1 MFVYRK
7 NTLERELTPIDAF
20 TAKYLLRHIPTGV
33 TIDFKFIADTQ
44 KLKTT
49 NTPESDALLNKRYNF
64 ASSLDKKAQVKE
76 NILSPYKVYKLDANN
91 NYIFVKDLYDAK
103 KTLLDNF
110 KEAIDYFEQSIFNEL
125 KETAPQPE
133 APAPKEENEAPKMSE
148 LPQVGDFVRVGAE
161 YGRVVDVDSNT
172 RMVKVE
178 KMSQDDVKSLLQLQ
192 QQSQTDTEEFGGL
205 IDSILKNGGEI
216 IMSEGFFVVQVEPS
230 GSNVKILRV
239 NEPQSQEQEEPNDE
253 PQEPQETP
261 DNVEDPFQEQSQ
273 DEESEGG
280 EGGEGGEESEREG
293 EEGEGEEG
301 EGEEGEG
308 ESEEGEGEEGESEG
322 EEGGEEGEGEDG
334 EESEGEIGDE
344 GESDF
349 GDEGDSDFGDE
360 GDSDFGDDSDDEDPL
375 EKVKKELEKA
385 QKEQEKSKKQAKDDV
400 ETILNAFNMDLPTI
414 KKSFI
419 NAITLKRAIGDTE
432 IFEDD
437 NNNRITRA
445 IDLIFTL

>member
-44 KLKTT
+44 KLKTM

-91 NYIFVKDLYDAK
+91 NYIFVKDLYDVK

-133 APAPKEENEAPKMSE
+133 APAPKEENNAPKMSE
-148 LPQVGDFVRVGAE
+148 LPQVGDFVRVGAD

-178 KMSQDDVKSLLQLQ
+178 KMSQDDVKSLLKLQ
-192 QQSQTDTEEFGGL
+192 QQSQTDTKELGGL
-205 IDSILKNGGEI
+205 IDSILKSGGEI
-216 IMSEGFFVVQVEPS
+216 VMSEGFFVVQVEPS
-230 GSNVKILRV
+230 GSNLKILRV
-239 NEPQSQEQEEPNDE
+239 QEPQSQEQEEPNEE

-273 DEESEGG
+273 EEESEGG
-280 EGGEGGEESEREG
+280 EGGEGGESGEESETEKGEGEGEGESEEGQEGEEEEGESEEGEG

-301 EGEEGEG
+301 EGEEGE
-308 ESEEGEGEEGESEG
+308 SEEGEGEESEG
-322 EEGGEEGEGEDG
+322 ESGE
-334 EESEGEIGDE
+334 
-344 GESDF
+344 
-349 GDEGDSDFGDE
+349 E
-360 GDSDFGDDSDDEDPL
+360 GDSDFGDDSDDQDPL
-375 EKVKKELEKA
+375 DKVKKELEKA

-400 ETILNAFNMDLPTI
+400 ETILNAFNMDLATI

-437 NNNRITRA
+437 NTNRITRA

>member
-1 MFVYRK
+1 M
-7 NTLERELTPIDAF
+7 
-20 TAKYLLRHIPTGV
+20 
-33 TIDFKFIADTQ
+33 
-44 KLKTT
+44 

-125 KETAPQPE
+125 KETAPKPE

-148 LPQVGDFVRVGAE
+148 LPQVGDFVRVGAD

-273 DEESEGG
+273 EEESEGG
-280 EGGEGGEESEREG
+280 EGGEGGESGEESETEKGERESEVEGQEGEDGEGEEGESEEGQSEESEG

-301 EGEEGEG
+301 ESGE
-308 ESEEGEGEEGESEG
+308 
-322 EEGGEEGEGEDG
+322 
-334 EESEGEIGDE
+334 
-344 GESDF
+344 
-349 GDEGDSDFGDE
+349 E
-360 GDSDFGDDSDDEDPL
+360 GDSDFGDDSDDQDPL

-419 NAITLKRAIGDTE
+419 NAITLKRAVGDTE

-437 NNNRITRA
+437 NTNRITRA

>member
-1 MFVYRK
+1 
-7 NTLERELTPIDAF
+7 
-20 TAKYLLRHIPTGV
+20 
-33 TIDFKFIADTQ
+33 
-44 KLKTT
+44 
-49 NTPESDALLNKRYNF
+49 
-64 ASSLDKKAQVKE
+64 
-76 NILSPYKVYKLDANN
+76 
-91 NYIFVKDLYDAK
+91 
-103 KTLLDNF
+103 
-110 KEAIDYFEQSIFNEL
+110 
-125 KETAPQPE
+125 
-133 APAPKEENEAPKMSE
+133 MSE
-148 LPQVGDFVRVGAE
+148 LPQVGDFVRVGAD

-273 DEESEGG
+273 DEEREGG
-280 EGGEGGEESEREG
+280 EGGEGGEESERER
-293 EEGEGEEG
+293 EEGEEG

-308 ESEEGEGEEGESEG
+308 ESEEGEGE
-322 EEGGEEGEGEDG
+322 DG
-334 EESEGEIGDE
+334 EESKGEIGDE
-344 GESDF
+344 GDSDF

-360 GDSDFGDDSDDEDPL
+360 GDSDFGEDSDDEDPL
-375 EKVKKELEKA
+375 DKVKKELEKA

-400 ETILNAFNMDLPTI
+400 ETILNAFNMDLATI